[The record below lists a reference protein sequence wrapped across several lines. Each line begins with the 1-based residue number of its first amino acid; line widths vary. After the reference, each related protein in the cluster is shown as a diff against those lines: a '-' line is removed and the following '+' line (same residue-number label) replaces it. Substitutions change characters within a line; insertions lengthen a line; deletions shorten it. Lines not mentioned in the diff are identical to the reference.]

1 MRLQDLRENRER
13 STAFYRD
20 AQGTWTFD
28 PLSFAI
34 PARNHVTVTVRQVQ
48 RSHSDRPGF
57 VRHSTISINRSQ
69 QTWSSTKNTLQSI
82 DEHGFPQGAVQQ
94 QPDTEPRPWQTS
106 RLVQE
111 LIKKL
116 VAQRYIETA
125 V

>member
-1 MRLQDLRENRER
+1 MRLQDLHETRER

-20 AQGTWTFD
+20 DRGTWTFD

-34 PARNHVTVTVRQVQ
+34 PASNQLTVTVRQVQ
-48 RSHSDRPGF
+48 RSHSDRSGF

-69 QTWSSTKNTLQSI
+69 QTWSSTENTLQSI
-82 DEHGFPQGAVQQ
+82 DEHGFPQGTVQQ
-94 QPDTEPRPWQTS
+94 LPRTEPRPWQTS
-106 RLVQE
+106 RLAQE